1 MKKQWTILLFPLVC
15 LSLRAQQY
23 EEKRAAPVHGT
34 GTESTP
40 IHFNTLVMT
49 GEERKQA
56 LSNGLTLGYFKGA
69 YSIEAGSN
77 VSTVTLSMHV
87 PVIHRETTP
96 IYFQLLET
104 IPQGK
109 IVAYHTR
116 HLEGDNWVA
125 EVTCEDMK
133 TGDSIFIPWECWT
146 LKRNQ
151 DFSDM
156 PAFVDTT
163 ALSLLDDS
171 LNCYLQASTYIQSDH
186 PEIIAKA
193 EEIADGRNNIVEF
206 VNDVIAFTGDS
217 LPYEP
222 YGAQDA
228 LTTLQR
234 GYAVC
239 TGKANLAVALL
250 RVLGV
255 PARVLMVAF
264 THYIIE
270 FYLPEYGWVR
280 AESTVGYLPCR
291 VEDHTVML
299 ACHLEE
305 ENNSGYSGV
314 MCYWGTDNTSTWF
327 NLYYEH
333 AERDECAYQITAED
347 SIALQATALGRN
359 VWRKYNLY
367 LNQELSAIQKNLFDE
382 AVFHQEEAVSC
393 FSSGDREGFF
403 AQMDSARAKY
413 NGIETVDVP
422 AIPLNVPGKGY
433 VLRQNYPNPFNPV
446 TMIRYTIPY
455 RGHVS
460 IIIYNLLGREI
471 ETLVEDL
478 LEKGEHAVQWD
489 ASGLPGGIYLYR
501 LKMNDYIE
509 TRKLVLQ
516 K

>member
-1 MKKQWTILLFPLVC
+1 MLCFSLQAQELHKRRFVPVIQTGMDVNSADSNKLAMIGAEYKQ
-15 LSLRAQQY
+15 
-23 EEKRAAPVHGT
+23 E
-34 GTESTP
+34 
-40 IHFNTLVMT
+40 
-49 GEERKQA
+49 

-69 YSIEAGSN
+69 YSIEASSN

-116 HLEGDNWVA
+116 HLGGDNWVA

-163 ALSLLDDS
+163 ALALLDDS

-186 PEIIAKA
+186 PEIIAQA
-193 EEIADGRNNIVEF
+193 EEIAGGGNNVVQF
-206 VNDVIAFTGDS
+206 AHDVIAFTGDS
-217 LPYEP
+217 LPYES

-280 AESTVGYLPCR
+280 AESTVGYLPCG

-299 ACHLEE
+299 VCTLEE

-314 MCYWGTDNTSTWF
+314 MCYWGTSNTNVWF
-327 NLYYEH
+327 NFHY
-333 AERDECAYQITAED
+333 AEAVRDEWAYQITIED
-347 SIALQATALGRN
+347 STALNSVAVSRN
-359 VWRKYNLY
+359 IWREYNYY
-367 LNQELSAIQKNLFDE
+367 LNQNLSVSQSNCFRE
-382 AVFHQEEAVSC
+382 AVAHQEKAVVC
-393 FSSGDREGFF
+393 FSGNDLDGFMV
-403 AQMDSARAKY
+403 QMDSALLKY
-413 NGIETVDVP
+413 NDIETVEVP
-422 AIPLNVPGKGY
+422 AVPLNVPGKGY
-433 VLRQNYPNPFNPV
+433 VLMQNYPNPFNPV
-446 TMIRYTIPY
+446 TMIRYTIPT

-471 ETLVEDL
+471 ETLVEDR
-478 LEKGEHAVQWD
+478 LEKGEHAIQWD

-501 LKMNDYIE
+501 LKTNDYIE